1 MAIRF
6 KRRNNLK
13 QTTYE
18 DIQAY
23 RSKCVNAKEVGER
36 LKTLGNEEC
45 EELIRIC
52 KAFDCELYELTHKG
66 NNGDEWLVTCAK
78 MTKTRFRRQTE
89 ALKKMWE
96 IAPWAVLRQLF
107 RFRLKS
113 YMEGTA
119 AKENEELRQEIQ
131 KLKQDKTP

>member
-1 MAIRF
+1 
-6 KRRNNLK
+6 LK
-13 QTTYE
+13 QITYE

-52 KAFDCELYELTHKG
+52 KAFDCVQYELNHKG
-66 NNGDEWLVTCAK
+66 NDGDEWLITCQK
-78 MTKTRFRRQTE
+78 ITKNRHQRQCE
-89 ALKKMWE
+89 ALRKLWQTVPWE
-96 IAPWAVLRQLF
+96 ILRLLF
-107 RFRLKS
+107 SFRLKS